1 MSILS
6 SVFFWRG
13 VCGWV
18 LGAGEMGGLV
28 GRTGRTRDGRD
39 VARRFVRW
47 ATTER
52 HVVYE
57 AVVAA

>member
-1 MSILS
+1 
-6 SVFFWRG
+6 
-13 VCGWV
+13 
-18 LGAGEMGGLV
+18 MGGLV

-39 VARRFVRW
+39 VARRFVRG